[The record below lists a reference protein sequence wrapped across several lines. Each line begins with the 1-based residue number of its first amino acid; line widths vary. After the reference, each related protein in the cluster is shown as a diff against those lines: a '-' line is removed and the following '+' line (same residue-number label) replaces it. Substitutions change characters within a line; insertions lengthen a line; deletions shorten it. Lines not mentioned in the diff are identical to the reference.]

1 MTSFVFLRRYS
12 LIGGASDVFSVDSE
26 TGLIRTKEKLDRE
39 TSTQYFLILE
49 AQDSSL
55 TEPKSASTKV
65 RKGKL
70 Q

>member
-1 MTSFVFLRRYS
+1 M
-12 LIGGASDVFSVDSE
+12 FSVDSE